1 MLPVL
6 YRKPLISW
14 WHFSK
19 WRTRWKHVSS
29 VNKLDLF
36 LNVCLRS
43 LRIVDFQNQEICL
56 LLRIDYFDDSFQAK
70 DVFIHSF
77 EFKMS
82 CGHGAFIVLLLFC
95 QIVGLMLF
103 LRGFFPLKKAIHGR
117 ATNENLPPEPSV
129 EGTRHPL
136 PPKFERVVIM
146 LIDALR
152 ADFVFSEQTKMPFT
166 QEMIKRNRTFR

>member
-1 MLPVL
+1 M
-6 YRKPLISW
+6 
-14 WHFSK
+14 
-19 WRTRWKHVSS
+19 
-29 VNKLDLF
+29 DLF
-36 LNVCLRS
+36 LNTVYDLQGLLICFL
-43 LRIVDFQNQEICL
+43 LKIHCFVDSCE
-56 LLRIDYFDDSFQAK
+56 AK
-70 DVFIHSF
+70 EVFIHLLAV
-77 EFKMS
+77 KML

-95 QIVGLMLF
+95 QIVGIMLF

-117 ATNENLPPEPSV
+117 ATNENLQPEPSV

-152 ADFVFSEQTKMPFT
+152 ADFVFSEQSKMPFT